1 MHNVTGG
8 PRFISDNKEVVY
20 AIIGGNLIQA
30 LLLAVIGILFL
41 RIAVM
46 VVQVPLRYLLPVI
59 LVLTVL
65 GSYSLSG
72 SLVGPMTLAGGA
84 ILGVIMKH
92 FNYPVVAMVIGLLLG
107 RMLEGNLLRSW
118 QLSRGDLTI
127 FFERP
132 ISITLVVLITLAVAV
147 PFVLRRIRRPGQPK
161 GITPPDK
168 AGAPRT

>member
-1 MHNVTGG
+1 M
-8 PRFISDNKEVVY
+8 VY

-30 LLLAVIGILFL
+30 FLLAVIGIVFL

-84 ILGVIMKH
+84 ILGVVMKH
-92 FNYPVVAMVIGLLLG
+92 FNYPVVATVIGLLLG
-107 RMLEGNLLRSW
+107 RMLEGNLLRTW

-132 ISITLVVLITLAVAV
+132 ISVFLIVLLVAAAAA
-147 PFVLRRIRRPGQPK
+147 PFALRRARQRGSVASRDEAE
-161 GITPPDK
+161 GS
-168 AGAPRT
+168 RT